1 MITDL
6 SSQLRVFS
14 HFVKD
19 RLGRCLKRSHR
30 CWCEIAMRRSP
41 PADISEPRSTS
52 SIGRIAGTFRSPG
65 AIGPALDRFGRHLQR
80 ARRCPHFGHT
90 FRVQILHGA
99 PGAEGRATLS
109 RHAAGRHL
117 RDPHRRKERAND
129 AVGRRRHRSGP
140 PDCRSACARG
150 DRSLRGG
157 KRFGGGSFSEGTRIE
172 MTPSPNPRGS
182 ASLA

>member
-65 AIGPALDRFGRHLQR
+65 AIGPALDRFGR
-80 ARRCPHFGHT
+80 T
-90 FRVQILHGA
+90 FREPVDARTSGIRSGCKSCMARQ
-99 PGAEGRATLS
+99 E
-109 RHAAGRHL
+109 L
-117 RDPHRRKERAND
+117 RDERHFPGMQPVGIYAIHIVVKKRAND
-129 AVGRRRHRSGP
+129 TVGRRRQRSGP

-172 MTPSPNPRGS
+172 MTPSPNPHGS